1 MNVNNILSTRK
12 FTTDFSVIQS
22 IFSEYLDPEREKY
35 EIHDYTQTEF
45 GNFGNRGDVDHFQ
58 ISVKIDGTFIRQ
70 GHVLNNIVLLQ
81 LFYWYEKLPCQTMQ
95 REKNI
100 FVYKSEI

>member
-1 MNVNNILSTRK
+1 MYIWIPK
-12 FTTDFSVIQS
+12 GK
-22 IFSEYLDPEREKY
+22 KY

-70 GHVLNNIVLLQ
+70 GHVLDNIVLLQ

-95 REKNI
+95 REKIFLYTNRKFNRENI
-100 FVYKSEI
+100 RRLYRYGF